1 MLEGNINW
9 SVSEGDGG
17 GQLYD
22 KIPNPSFEI
31 LLGHIVN
38 HQNCHI
44 LDYPEADF
52 KIAWSEWR
60 IIKSGNNS
68 EILETKSVH
77 IHFHDSWISTGNKAN
92 FAKAWTSYRNRS
104 STSMDFSWRN
114 TQKHGQIHC
123 TLYLQGTFWN
133 ILWMFASEL
142 WFLSIC
148 V

>member
-1 MLEGNINW
+1 M
-9 SVSEGDGG
+9 SEVDGG
-17 GQLYD
+17 VGSCMIKFL
-22 KIPNPSFEI
+22 I
-31 LLGHIVN
+31 LVLKLFWDTFN

-44 LDYPEADF
+44 LDYPESDF

-60 IIKSGNNS
+60 IIKSNS
-68 EILETKSVH
+68 VVLETKSVH

-92 FAKAWTSYRNRS
+92 FAKARTSYRNRS